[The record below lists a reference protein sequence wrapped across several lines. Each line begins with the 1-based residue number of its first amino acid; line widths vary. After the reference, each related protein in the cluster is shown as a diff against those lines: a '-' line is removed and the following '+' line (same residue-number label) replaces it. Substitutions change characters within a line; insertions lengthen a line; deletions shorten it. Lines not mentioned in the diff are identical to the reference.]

1 MKTLALSDFLQ
12 AAENGPVILD
22 TRPTELFKAGFIPG
36 SIHVPFGAKQFDEW
50 VAAVLEKETPVLLV
64 AETGSFTGAE
74 EGLKRLGYAVT
85 GSLEGGFEA
94 YQAAGSPLDMIID
107 VESDELMMD
116 IPFDEHLIV
125 MDVRKPIEYAEG
137 HLKDAINLPLTD
149 LRDPLR
155 ISAVEEKDN
164 LYLHCGGGT
173 RSVIAASVLKRQG
186 LHNLRNVAGGWKKIK
201 EEPRAEIVKEP
212 GILN

>member
-1 MKTLALSDFLQ
+1 MNTLALNDFLL
-12 AAENGPVILD
+12 AAEKGAVILD
-22 TRPTELFKAGFIPG
+22 ARPTELFKAGFIPG
-36 SIHVPFGAKQFDEW
+36 SIHVPFGASQFDEW
-50 VAAVLEKETPVLLV
+50 IIAVLEKGSPVLLIAETEAV
-64 AETGSFTGAE
+64 AEAGE
-74 EGLKRLGYAVT
+74 RLKQLGYT
-85 GSLEGGFEA
+85 TGGSLEGGFSA
-94 YQAAGSPLDMIID
+94 YQKADRPLDMIID
-107 VESDELMMD
+107 VEPDELMMD

-125 MDVRKPIEYAEG
+125 MDVRKPMEYAEG
-137 HLKDAINLPLTD
+137 HLKDAVNLPLTD
-149 LRDPLR
+149 LGDPLR
-155 ISAVEEKDN
+155 VSAIEDKDN

>member
-1 MKTLALSDFLQ
+1 MKTFALNDFLQ
-12 AAENGPVILD
+12 MAEDGPVLLD
-22 TRPTELFKAGFIPG
+22 TRPTEVFKVGFIPG
-36 SIHVPFGAKQFDEW
+36 SIHVPFEAKQFEEW
-50 VAAVLEKETPVLLV
+50 VTAVVDKATPVLLI
-64 AETGSFTGAE
+64 AEADTAGQAGE
-74 EGLKRLGYAVT
+74 RLQQLGYSVA
-85 GSLEGGFEA
+85 GSLEGGFDA
-94 YQAAGSPLDMIID
+94 YAREGKPLDMIID

-137 HLKDAINLPLTD
+137 HLKDAVNLPLNE
-149 LRDPLR
+149 LNDPLR
-155 ISAVEEKDN
+155 TSAIEDKDN

-201 EEPRAEIVKEP
+201 EEPRAQIVKEP
-212 GILN
+212 GMLN

>member
-1 MKTLALSDFLQ
+1 MKTLALNDFLQ
-12 AAENGPVILD
+12 AAENGMVILD
-22 TRPTELFKAGFIPG
+22 ARPTEVFKQGFIPG

-50 VAAVLEKETPVLLV
+50 TIAVLEKATPVLLITEDDAAAQA
-64 AETGSFTGAE
+64 AER
-74 EGLKRLGYAVT
+74 LQQLGYNIAA
-85 GSLEGGFEA
+85 SLEGGFAA
-94 YQAAGSPLDMIID
+94 YTGSGKPLDMIID

-125 MDVRKPIEYAEG
+125 MDVRKPMEYAEG
-137 HLKDAINLPLTD
+137 HLKDAVNLPLNE
-149 LRDPLR
+149 LKDPLR
-155 ISAVEEKDN
+155 ISAIEEKDN

-201 EEPRAEIVKEP
+201 EEPRAAIVKEP
-212 GILN
+212 GMLN